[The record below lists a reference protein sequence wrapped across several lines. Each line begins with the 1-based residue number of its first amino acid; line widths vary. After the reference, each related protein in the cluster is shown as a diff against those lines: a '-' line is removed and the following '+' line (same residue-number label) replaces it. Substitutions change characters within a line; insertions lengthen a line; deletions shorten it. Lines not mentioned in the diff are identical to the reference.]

1 MQVCMSAGLRGGQGM
16 AIFGDCLCT
25 HGLGADQKGAVG
37 GKRRWVDER
46 VRHHCLVPGQNSKVI
61 TEVDLP
67 R

>member
-16 AIFGDCLCT
+16 AVFSDCLCT

-37 GKRRWVDER
+37 GKRSGDER
-46 VRHHCLVPGQNSKVI
+46 VRHHCLVAGQNSKVI
-61 TEVDLP
+61 TKVDLP

>member
-1 MQVCMSAGLRGGQGM
+1 M

-61 TEVDLP
+61 TKVDLP